1 MDGLD
6 MSIHEVRNFVR
17 ISVGESLNKQLL
29 GRLSRRW
36 RTMVTVFYENRLY
49 VNRSEAVQGHY

>member
-1 MDGLD
+1 